1 MNPKLPDPKEVVDSI
16 GDGAVEVLQIGS
28 RLAEKQS
35 KVMGTLGTQLKSI
48 GDDIKAKMPDDPSV
62 LPASA
67 MKAGGAVLSAIIG
80 TGESFVSAID
90 ETAKGVKGQID
101 RVIK

>member
-1 MNPKLPDPKEVVDSI
+1 MFKDPKVIADSI
-16 GDGAVEVLQIGS
+16 GDGVVEVLQIGS
-28 RLAEKQS
+28 RLAKKQGAII
-35 KVMGTLGTQLKSI
+35 GTLGTQLESI
-48 GDDIKAKMPDDPSV
+48 GDDIKAKMPDDLSV

-67 MKAGGAVLSAIIG
+67 LKAGGVVLSAIIG